1 MLGETIECP
10 SCNGSI
16 ELPKPDSQPA
26 PEPPPSEPQAPA
38 PSTPSAPTQKQTKDC
53 PFCGEEILATAMKC
67 KHCGEFLDGR
77 SKAPTPPK
85 SRKSGLQVENDLWKG
100 KPSYLYYLAHFIFG
114 VLLLPVF
121 GIGLLFILFAL
132 LDRNTKVFTL
142 TNRRVMSKAGIISR
156 QVHEVGIKDVRNLNV
171 KQGILERL
179 FGLGTVEVGSAGT
192 AGIEVKFAGVSG
204 PIRVRDL
211 IRRQKDEVDSND

>member
-1 MLGETIECP
+1 MPFLQGLNPTTRAQSRGP
-10 SCNGSI
+10 GTSARQAGTN
-16 ELPKPDSQPA
+16 PA
-26 PEPPPSEPQAPA
+26 GYPPP
-38 PSTPSAPTQKQTKDC
+38 QTKNRNC
-53 PFCGEEILATAMKC
+53 PFCGEEILATAVKC

-77 SKAPTPPK
+77 DKVTSQPK
-85 SRKSGLQVENDLWKG
+85 PKKPGLQVENDLWKG
-100 KPSYLYYLAHFIFG
+100 KPSYLYYLLHFIFG
-114 VLLLPVF
+114 ICLLPLF
-121 GIGLLFILFAL
+121 GLGLLFILYAV

-142 TNRRVMSKAGIISR
+142 TNKRVMSKAGIISR
-156 QVHEVGIKDVRNLNV
+156 QVHEVGIRDVRNLNV

-211 IRRQKDEVDSND
+211 IRRQKDEADSND